1 MQLID
6 ARNNSVGTLDFLR
19 KLPLFRELDRA
30 QLEIVA
36 AAVVEQRVTTGTA
49 VFRRGDACDGFHVIV
64 VGRIK
69 LALLMPAGAEKVL
82 EILGPGQSFGEA
94 VMFLGKPH
102 TLCAEALADSLLLF
116 VRKNAILDAI
126 ARNPELARRMLDE
139 LSQRLYQLVADIE
152 GYTLKN
158 ATERVTG
165 YLLAALP
172 DGGCPGRP
180 ADVLL
185 AASKSVL
192 ASRLNITR
200 EHFSRILHELSQA
213 GLICVSGR
221 NIRILDPAGLRE
233 RKA

>member
-1 MQLID
+1 MGAHKD
-6 ARNNSVGTLDFLR
+6 SFGTLDFLR
-19 KLPLFRELDRA
+19 NLPLFRELEVSE
-30 QLEIVA
+30 LEAIGAATDERRVA
-36 AAVVEQRVTTGTA
+36 AGT
-49 VFRRGDACDGFHVIV
+49 VLFRRGDPCDGFHVIV
-64 VGRIK
+64 IGRVK
-69 LALLMPAGAEKVL
+69 LALLTPAGAEKVV

-94 VMFLGKPH
+94 VMFLGKPQM
-102 TLCAEALADSLLLF
+102 LYAEAIADSLLLF
-116 VRKNAILDAI
+116 IRGRAIMHAI
-126 ARNPELARRMLDE
+126 ERNPELARRMLDE
-139 LSQRLYQLVADIE
+139 MSLRLYRLVADIE
-152 GYTLKN
+152 AYTLKN

-165 YLLAALP
+165 YLLASLP
-172 DGGCPGRP
+172 DEIGPEGP

-213 GLICVSGR
+213 GLIRVSGR